1 MSESL
6 SSSIH
11 SIRFALLAIACFGL
25 TLALAYEGA
34 TVAIHGLQALVPLGM
49 PRLLTPGLIDLGLG
63 AMLLNLSWLT
73 FRGARQQ
80 LAIARLIRA
89 HNRDPRPNE
98 R

>member
-1 MSESL
+1 MS
-6 SSSIH
+6 
-11 SIRFALLAIACFGL
+11 RFALLAIVSFGL

-34 TVAIHGLQALVPLGM
+34 TLAIHGVEALIPVGM
-49 PRLLTPGLIDLGLG
+49 PRLLTSGLINLGLG

-89 HNRDPRPNE
+89 RHRGESCRF
-98 R
+98 

>member
-1 MSESL
+1 MN
-6 SSSIH
+6 
-11 SIRFALLAIACFGL
+11 RFALLAITSFGL

-34 TVAIHGLQALVPLGM
+34 TLAIHGVQALVPLGM
-49 PRLLTPGLIDLGLG
+49 PRLVTSGLIGVGLG

-89 HNRDPRPNE
+89 RTRDPRPNE

>member
-1 MSESL
+1 
-6 SSSIH
+6 
-11 SIRFALLAIACFGL
+11 
-25 TLALAYEGA
+25 
-34 TVAIHGLQALVPLGM
+34 
-49 PRLLTPGLIDLGLG
+49 
-63 AMLLNLSWLT
+63 MLLNLSWLT

>member
-1 MSESL
+1 MS
-6 SSSIH
+6 
-11 SIRFALLAIACFGL
+11 RFALLAIVSFGL
-25 TLALAYEGA
+25 TLALTYEGA
-34 TVAIHGLQALVPLGM
+34 TLAIQGVEALIPIGM
-49 PRLLTPGLIDLGLG
+49 PRLLTPGLINLGLG

-89 HNRDPRPNE
+89 RHRDPRPDE